1 MAKNPTKTDR
11 KSDTQQTDASLLSG
25 IRELILEARR
35 TVARGV
41 NAALVWTNFEIG
53 RRIVENEQKGKA
65 RAGYAEET
73 LKQLSK
79 RLVAEFGQGYSERN
93 LRLMRQFYR
102 MYGKPRSGQHISGE
116 KIWQTV
122 SAKSTIEQ
130 ETQTLS
136 GQSEQA
142 KPEIVQ
148 TVSAQFSS
156 ASKSAT
162 PSRISGVK
170 ILQAVSAKSP
180 EDRKSE
186 TASRISPSVFPLSWS
201 HYVFLMG
208 IDDENERR
216 FYEIESA
223 NQNWSLRELR
233 RQFSSSLYERLAL
246 SRDKKKVR
254 DLGKH
259 GQIVQKP
266 EDLIKDPYVLEFL
279 GLKEEFAY
287 SETDLE
293 TAVINRIEHFL
304 LELGKGFLFEARQKR
319 FTFDDRHFR
328 VDLVFYNRI
337 LRCYVLIDLKIGELT
352 HQDLGQ
358 MQMYVNYYDRFVKM
372 ADESRTVGIIL
383 CKRKNDSLVN
393 ITLPEHSRI
402 FARKYQLYLPT
413 KAQLKAQL
421 DEKT

>member
-1 MAKNPTKTDR
+1 MANSPKKIER
-11 KSDTQQTDASLLSG
+11 KSGTRQPDASLWLG
-25 IRELILEARR
+25 IRDLILGSRR

-41 NAALVWTNFEIG
+41 NATLVWTNFEIG
-53 RRIVENEQKGKA
+53 RRIVEHEQRGKV
-65 RAGYAEET
+65 RAEYAEET
-73 LKQLSK
+73 LKSLSQK
-79 RLVAEFGQGYSERN
+79 LAAEFGKGYSVDN
-93 LRLMRQFYR
+93 LQRMRAFYI
-102 MYGKPRSGQHISGE
+102 MYQKY
-116 KIWQTV
+116 
-122 SAKSTIEQ
+122 
-130 ETQTLS
+130 
-136 GQSEQA
+136 
-142 KPEIVQ
+142 
-148 TVSAQFSS
+148 
-156 ASKSAT
+156 AT

-170 ILQAVSAKSP
+170 ISQTLSAKTMA
-180 EDRKSE
+180 ERKSA
-186 TASRISPSVFPLSWS
+186 TVSRIFPSVFPLNWS

-216 FYEIESA
+216 FYEIESGS
-223 NQNWSLRELR
+223 QNWSLRELR
-233 RQFSSSLYERLAL
+233 RQYNSSLFERLAL
-246 SRDKKKVR
+246 SRDKKKVH
-254 DLGKH
+254 DLSKR
-259 GQIVQKP
+259 GQIVEKP
-266 EDLIKDPYVLEFL
+266 EDLMKDPYVLEFL
-279 GLKEEFAY
+279 GLKEESAY

-293 TAVINRIEHFL
+293 TSIINRIEHFL

-383 CKRKNDSLVN
+383 CKRKNDSLVK

-421 DEKT
+421 DEKA